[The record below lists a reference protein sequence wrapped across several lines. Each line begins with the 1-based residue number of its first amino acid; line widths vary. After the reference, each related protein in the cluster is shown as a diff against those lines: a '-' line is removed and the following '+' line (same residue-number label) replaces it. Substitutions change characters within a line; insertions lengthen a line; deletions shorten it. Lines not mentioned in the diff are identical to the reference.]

1 MNNTKLLKVYSD
13 DKKKKIVTLMY
24 TDEQYRVARA
34 NMKTHK
40 VVEYFFDTEE
50 EALKKF
56 EQMAGENK
64 NVEM

>member
-13 DKKKKIVTLMY
+13 DNEKKIITLMHI
-24 TDEQYRVARA
+24 DEQYRVARA

-50 EALKKF
+50 EALKRYEK
-56 EQMAGENK
+56 MVGENK

>member
-1 MNNTKLLKVYSD
+1 
-13 DKKKKIVTLMY
+13 MY

-40 VVEYFFDTEE
+40 VVEYFFDTEK
-50 EALKKF
+50 EALKRYEK
-56 EQMAGENK
+56 MVGENK